1 MSWGTRIAILYG
13 AFVAMIVFMVFRTM
27 KENVD
32 LVSPDYYQQELKFQ
46 EQIDRQNQS
55 ATLEQQPTVEV
66 SATYV
71 TVRFPAA
78 IAAEDHSGTIRF
90 YRPSDSS
97 KDFATPLQLDSSG
110 VQMVASDKFIKG
122 FYEAQLTWSAGGK
135 NYYNEF
141 SLYIP

>member
-46 EQIDRQNQS
+46 EQIDMQNQS
-55 ATLEQQPTVEV
+55 AMLEQQPTIEV
-66 SATYV
+66 TGKNVAI
-71 TVRFPAA
+71 RFPEA
-78 IAAEDHSGTIRF
+78 IAAENNSGTIRF

-97 KDFATPLQLDSSG
+97 KDFTTPLQLDSSG
-110 VQMVASDKFIKG
+110 VQTIASEKFIQG
-122 FYEAQLTWSAGGK
+122 FYEVQLTWNSGGK
-135 NYYNEF
+135 NYYNKL

>member
-46 EQIDRQNQS
+46 DQIDRQNQS
-55 ATLEQQPTVEV
+55 ATLDKQPTIEV
-66 SATYV
+66 TEKNVAII
-71 TVRFPAA
+71 FPAA
-78 IAAEDHSGTIRF
+78 IAAENNSGTIKF

-97 KDFATPLQLDSSG
+97 KDFTTPLQLDSSG
-110 VQMVASDKFIKG
+110 IQTVASDKFIKG
-122 FYEAQLTWSAGGK
+122 VYEVQLTWNAGGK
-135 NYYNEF
+135 NYYNAF